1 MARRGRQNIKM
12 KAALETRKLKN
23 SRAGRDAD
31 RYFNTKANKNSIPE
45 RHSSV
50 YSFWKFYHALMISFM
65 TGFTQCNQIIR
76 TVTACLT
83 AFYVMYV

>member
-1 MARRGRQNIKM
+1 M

-45 RHSSV
+45 KNNRSEPHIAINMKDKKSENDP
-50 YSFWKFYHALMISFM
+50 KNKIPLM
-65 TGFTQCNQIIR
+65 
-76 TVTACLT
+76 
-83 AFYVMYV
+83 